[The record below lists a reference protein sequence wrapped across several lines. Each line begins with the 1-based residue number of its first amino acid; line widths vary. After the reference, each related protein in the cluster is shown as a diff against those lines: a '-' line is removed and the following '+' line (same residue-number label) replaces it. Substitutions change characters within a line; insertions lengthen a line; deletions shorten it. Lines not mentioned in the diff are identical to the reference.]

1 MGLIRSIRH
10 QLHNLD
16 RYLSNRDVPTEPQPA
31 EAPRRRYDEIK
42 AFLRSVDSP
51 NEDARTYR
59 EIHLERIARTL
70 SMVPLPGVTGRVL
83 ELGAYMQM
91 TPVLQCVLG
100 YEEVRGAYFG
110 PPGHVDTKTITV
122 GGKEVFRCF
131 IDLFDAEKDRF
142 PAEDAHYDTV
152 LACEI
157 IEHLLHDPMFML
169 LEINRVLVDG
179 GTLVLTTPNVASFTA
194 VARLLECT
202 GNPQLYSMY
211 PNPFGEYKDTE
222 IPHVR
227 EYTPQE
233 LAEAVRAAGFEVE
246 YLFTEKIAGY
256 NSDLFIRAVLERN
269 GYSTALRG
277 EQTYLIAKKR
287 AGAEIK
293 RHPAFL
299 YEGC

>member
-16 RYLSNRDVPTEPQPA
+16 RYLSGRDVSTEPQPP
-31 EAPRRRYDEIK
+31 EAPRRHYDAIK
-42 AFLRSVDSP
+42 EFLRSVDVP
-51 NEDARTYR
+51 NEGARTYR
-59 EIHLERIARTL
+59 EIHIERIARTL
-70 SMVPLPGVTGRVL
+70 SMVPPPGATKRVL

-100 YEEVRGAYFG
+100 YEQVRGAYFG
-110 PPGHVDTKTITV
+110 PLGRVDTKAITV
-122 GGKEVFRCF
+122 GGQEVFRCF

-211 PNPFGEYKDTE
+211 PNPYGEYKDTE
-222 IPHVR
+222 VPHVR

-233 LAEAVRAAGFEVE
+233 LAEAVQAAGFEVE

-287 AGAEIK
+287 AGTEI
-293 RHPAFL
+293 RRYPAFL

>member
-1 MGLIRSIRH
+1 MALIRSIRR
-10 QLHNLD
+10 QLHNFD
-16 RYLSNRDVPTEPQPA
+16 RFLSNHDTPSGPSPA
-31 EAPRRRYDEIK
+31 AAPRNRYDEIK
-42 AFLRSVDSP
+42 SFLRSVDVP
-51 NEDARTYR
+51 NEGARNYR
-59 EIHLERIARTL
+59 EIHIERIARTL
-70 SMVPLPGVTGRVL
+70 SMVPPPGRTKRVL

-110 PPGHVDTKTITV
+110 PIGRVDTKSITV
-122 GGKEVFRCF
+122 AGKEVFRCF

-142 PAEDAHYDTV
+142 PCDDERYDTV

-194 VARLLECT
+194 VARLLEGT

-211 PNPFGEYKDTE
+211 PNPYGADKDTE

-233 LAEAVRAAGFEVE
+233 LGEAVQAAGFEIE

-256 NSDLFIRAVLERN
+256 NSDLFVRSVLERN

-277 EQTYLIAKKR
+277 EQTYCIARKR
-287 AGAEIK
+287 SGAAIK
-293 RHPAFL
+293 RYPPFL

>member
-10 QLHNLD
+10 QLHNFD
-16 RYLSNRDVPTEPQPA
+16 RYLSNRDVSTEPQPA
-31 EAPRRRYDEIK
+31 EAPRRLYEEIK
-42 AFLRSVDSP
+42 TFLRSVDVP

-59 EIHLERIARTL
+59 EIHIERIARTL
-70 SMVPLPGVTGRVL
+70 SMVPAPGLTKRVL

-110 PPGHVDTKTITV
+110 ALGRVDTKTITV

-142 PAEDAHYDTV
+142 PSPDAHYDTV

-233 LAEAVRAAGFEVE
+233 LAEAVKAAGFEVE

-277 EQTYLIAKKR
+277 EQTYLIARKR
-287 AGAEIK
+287 AAAEIK
-293 RHPAFL
+293 RYPAFL

>member
-1 MGLIRSIRH
+1 
-10 QLHNLD
+10 
-16 RYLSNRDVPTEPQPA
+16 
-31 EAPRRRYDEIK
+31 
-42 AFLRSVDSP
+42 
-51 NEDARTYR
+51 
-59 EIHLERIARTL
+59 
-70 SMVPLPGVTGRVL
+70 
-83 ELGAYMQM
+83 M

-110 PPGHVDTKTITV
+110 PPGRVDTKTITV

-233 LAEAVRAAGFEVE
+233 LAQAVQAAGFEVE

-256 NSDLFIRAVLERN
+256 NSDLFVRAVLERN

-293 RHPAFL
+293 RYPAFL

>member
-1 MGLIRSIRH
+1 
-10 QLHNLD
+10 
-16 RYLSNRDVPTEPQPA
+16 
-31 EAPRRRYDEIK
+31 
-42 AFLRSVDSP
+42 
-51 NEDARTYR
+51 
-59 EIHLERIARTL
+59 
-70 SMVPLPGVTGRVL
+70 MVPPPGRTKRVL

-110 PPGHVDTKTITV
+110 PIGRVDTKSVTV

-142 PAEDAHYDTV
+142 PYDDERYDTV

-194 VARLLECT
+194 VGRLLECA

-211 PNPFGEYKDTE
+211 PNPYGADKDTE

-233 LAEAVRAAGFEVE
+233 LGEAVQAAGFEIE

-256 NSDLFIRAVLERN
+256 NSDLFFRTVLERN

-277 EQTYLIAKKR
+277 EQTYCIARKR
-287 AGAEIK
+287 AGAQIT
-293 RHPAFL
+293 RYPPYL

>member
-1 MGLIRSIRH
+1 MGFIHSVRH
-10 QLHNLD
+10 QLQNID
-16 RYLSNRDVPTEPQPA
+16 NFLSKYDHPTEA
-31 EAPRRRYDEIK
+31 APVIAPKRLYEEIK
-42 AFLRSVDSP
+42 KFLRSVDVP
-51 NEDARTYR
+51 NEDARNYR
-59 EIHLERIARTL
+59 DIHIERIARTL
-70 SMVPLPGVTGRVL
+70 SMVPPPGATKRVL

-110 PPGHVDTKTITV
+110 PLGRVDTKTITV

-131 IDLFDAEKDRF
+131 VDLFDAEKDRF

-179 GTLVLTTPNVASFTA
+179 GTVVLTTPNVASFTA
-194 VARLLECT
+194 VGRLLECT

-233 LAEAVRAAGFEVE
+233 LAEAVQAAGFEVK

-256 NSDLFIRAVLERN
+256 NSDLFIRAVLESN

-293 RHPAFL
+293 RYPAFL
-299 YEGC
+299 YDV

>member
-16 RYLSNRDVPTEPQPA
+16 RYLSSRDVPGEPQPA
-31 EAPRRRYDEIK
+31 EAPRRLYEEIK
-42 AFLRSVDSP
+42 AFLRSVDVP

-59 EIHLERIARTL
+59 EIHIERIARTL
-70 SMVPLPGVTGRVL
+70 SMAPVPGVTKRVL

-110 PPGHVDTKTITV
+110 PLGRVDTKTSTV

-131 IDLFDAEKDRF
+131 IDLFDAERDRF
-142 PAEDAHYDTV
+142 PATDAHYDTV

-293 RHPAFL
+293 RYPAFL